1 MKKCFALI
9 LLLPLTSLQGA
20 DLMQLYQMALESD
33 PVLRG
38 ARSSRDAVTETRV
51 QAKAALLPS
60 LGLGAEVER
69 VSRSRPNPDE
79 TYNSSAVNLNLTQ
92 ALLRFDRWILLD
104 KSKYQISQA
113 DAEYSYQELNLMVRL
128 TQAYFNILGA
138 RDNLSFAQAELRAL
152 SRQLDQAKQRF
163 DVGLIAITDVHE
175 VQAAYDQAK
184 ANEID
189 AINQV
194 DNAWEGLR
202 VIVADLNDNSINGLR
217 EKIPLSKPNPA
228 NVDEWVSTALEQ
240 NPQVMAAVDAVSAA
254 RKDIELERSG
264 HFPSLDLT
272 ANLINSDSGSRT
284 GMDTDSSSIGLQL
297 SLPIYAGGAVS
308 SRTRQ
313 AHHQFQASSEELE
326 QVRRSVRRDVSD
338 YYRGVLSSIS
348 QIQALESATRSAQSA
363 LEATQAGFDVGTRTM
378 VDVLTVQRNLY
389 NARRNYAKARYD
401 YILNGLRLK
410 QAAGI
415 LQIDDLR
422 LINSLLQGASR

>member
-20 DLMQLYQMALESD
+20 DLMQFYQMALESD

-228 NVDEWVSTALEQ
+228 NIDEWVSTALEQ
-240 NPQVMAAVDAVSAA
+240 NPQVMAALDAVSAA